1 MIHYSLS
8 GLLTRFSAY
17 SYSERDPV
25 KLAQDG
31 VAHFKNEGY
40 DFIIVD
46 TSGRHKQEE
55 ALFEEMEQVERVV
68 VRVEFK
74 KPFCCN
80 QVVVFINDS
89 SVIET

>member
-1 MIHYSLS
+1 MEGNNYATNLNSS
-8 GLLTRFSAY
+8 DDNLTRYFPAY

-68 VRVEFK
+68 VSHSNGK
-74 KPFCCN
+74 
-80 QVVVFINDS
+80 
-89 SVIET
+89 